1 MKKYLGISILLI
13 VISIVG
19 LTTIVVFDSRQY
31 FKEYFTDKRNK
42 LNLRSEKSVD
52 SLLTVIIVNNKTIDS
67 LNIMIKSEK
76 DKSKYNDSLNRKT
89 IINLQNAINHQ
100 NQIINLQQLKIGR

>member
-13 VISIVG
+13 VISIVS

-31 FKEYFTDKRNK
+31 FKEYFPDKRNK

-52 SLLTVIIVNNKTIDS
+52 SLLTVINVNNKKIDS

-100 NQIINLQQLKIGR
+100 NQIINIQQLKIGR